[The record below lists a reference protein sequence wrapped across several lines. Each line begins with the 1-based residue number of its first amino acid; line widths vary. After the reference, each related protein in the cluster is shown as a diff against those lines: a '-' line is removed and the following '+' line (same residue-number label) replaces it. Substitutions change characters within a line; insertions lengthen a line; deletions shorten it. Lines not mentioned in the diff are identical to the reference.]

1 MLAWL
6 DIETT
11 GLNPQ
16 TDAILEIGFILTDD
30 ALNEIARR
38 AWVLPLVSD
47 VHLDDFIKKM
57 HGPKL
62 HPLIKE
68 GGSGLIDVCVGVWIN
83 ATGNMFRKAAD
94 EIGVFLREHLKGEKP
109 PLCGSSVD
117 FDRSFLRASGTFAP
131 ILDLFHYRVV
141 DVSTVKEMARR
152 WAPLVYETRPKDRNI
167 HRALPDLEDT
177 IAEAKHYK
185 KYMFDIHTVGFKDK
199 NGPWVP

>member
-11 GLNPQ
+11 GLSPQ
-16 TDAILEIGFILTDD
+16 KDAILEIGFILTDD
-30 ALNEIARR
+30 DLNEIARR
-38 AWVLPLVSD
+38 AWVLPFKGKV
-47 VHLDDFIKKM
+47 DDFIAKM
-57 HGPKL
+57 HGP
-62 HPLIKE
+62 E
-68 GGSGLIDVCVGVWIN
+68 GSGLLKECFEAGRSIRVNHLISAG
-83 ATGNMFRKAAD
+83 
-94 EIGVFLREHLKGEKP
+94 EIGSFLREHLGTEKP

-117 FDRSFLRASGTFAP
+117 FDRGFLRAGGIYAP
-131 ILDLFHYRVV
+131 LLDLFHHRVV

-177 IAEAKHYK
+177 VAEAKHYK